1 MFPAR
6 YREWYFGGTV
16 GVGTLGE
23 EGCTVGGGV
32 VQIVAV
38 PWEWYFGGTVG
49 MGTLGEEGCTVG
61 GGVVQTM
68 AVPWEAVLCK

>member
-1 MFPAR
+1 M
-6 YREWYFGGTV
+6 GM
-16 GVGTLGE
+16 GTLGE
-23 EGCTVGGGV
+23 EDCTVGGGA
-32 VQIVAV
+32 VQVVAV

-61 GGVVQTM
+61 GGVVQIV

>member
-1 MFPAR
+1 M
-6 YREWYFGGTV
+6 

-23 EGCTVGGGV
+23 EGCTV
-32 VQIVAV
+32 QTVAV

-61 GGVVQTM
+61 GGVVQIV

>member
-1 MFPAR
+1 M
-6 YREWYFGGTV
+6 

-49 MGTLGEEGCTVG
+49 IGTLGEEGCTVG
-61 GGVVQTM
+61 GGVVQTV

>member
-1 MFPAR
+1 M
-6 YREWYFGGTV
+6 

-23 EGCTVGGGV
+23 EDCTVGGGVVQIMAVPWGGGV

-49 MGTLGEEGCTVG
+49 MGTLAEEGCTVG
-61 GGVVQTM
+61 
-68 AVPWEAVLCK
+68 AVLCK